1 MYLAH
6 SRLIPAFTAPS
17 TGIFNQPMN
26 VFSQPVNAFSQP
38 VNAFSQPVNAFSQPT
53 AQPSLYQPI
62 MGPASA
68 ECPKYSPM
76 RKLNLISLLI
86 NNSQFSCFYFVLY
99 IVVYR
104 FKIDKACCCG
114 MDHKHS
120 SYFFLPM
127 EAAIKAL

>member
-62 MGPASA
+62 MRPASA
-68 ECPKYSPM
+68 ECPKYSPKSPTYDPFAPESP
-76 RKLNLISLLI
+76 RYNPFEPTAYEPTCEDHALVIAGGYGK
-86 NNSQFSCFYFVLY
+86 
-99 IVVYR
+99 VVVGE
-104 FKIDKACCCG
+104 K
-114 MDHKHS
+114 
-120 SYFFLPM
+120 
-127 EAAIKAL
+127 

>member
-38 VNAFSQPVNAFSQPT
+38 VNAFSQPVNAFSQPP
-53 AQPSLYQPI
+53 AHPSLSQPI

-68 ECPKYSPM
+68 ECPKYSPKSPTYDPFAPESP
-76 RKLNLISLLI
+76 RYNPFEPTAYEPTCEDHALVIAGGYGK
-86 NNSQFSCFYFVLY
+86 
-99 IVVYR
+99 VVVGE
-104 FKIDKACCCG
+104 K
-114 MDHKHS
+114 
-120 SYFFLPM
+120 
-127 EAAIKAL
+127 